1 MSLFLKP
8 IGTALTEALNPLKS
22 AVSDPSEMEVLL
34 GELGWNVEI
43 DNSSIVTIATSLQS
57 IINLVDDALVLVE
70 DIQKQS
76 GNELQNTIDLA
87 QKIKD
92 FFNTIKNYDQSS
104 VLGIPGPMND
114 SFFWQTISERLP
126 SYLICNYLRLN
137 QPLIYGIFLSIGVIE
152 IEDETPSGNLLSYQ
166 MNYKK
171 FTIDITQLGDFVTDA
186 PRTLRNLYSWN
197 DPNNNFNHAKL
208 LYNLEQFALG
218 MKILVSRDTPIKALY
233 NSFFTTQQI
242 DDQRIEALTVPII
255 SGHTIDETDY
265 VEAGALIMPIT
276 KVPGTNAVPDGL
288 YLTPLVRGQLG
299 SSVPLTPELTLALN
313 AEFEGTGVFGLKIFP
328 DGTELD
334 TNLSSGLIEGNIK
347 LTGVPEESNGP
358 WILLGAKGE
367 SRLELD
373 GFEASLEILGS
384 LADIEVVV
392 ALGTAE
398 GGEVRFILE
407 PGSGDGFISKIFT
420 NSLDIAWDG
429 SLQWSSKSGFGIQGH
444 LGFEYSL
451 PIHKT
456 IGPLSVDE
464 LLVRLVKKST
474 GAGLAFSLN
483 AGLKLG
489 PFSATVKGIGVELIA
504 SKKLSTENQGILGNI
519 ELDLGFKPPTG
530 LGLKM
535 ESKTISGGGF
545 LSFNKDEGRYVG
557 ALELSIKDKIAIK
570 AIGILT
576 TKLPSGQPGYSLL
589 LLITA
594 EFQPIQLGFGFTLN
608 GVGGII
614 ALHRRM
620 NTDGLRDGVRNGSI
634 DNILFPTNPVEN
646 IDSIISSLETVFP
659 IQEGRY
665 SFGPMAIIGWGT
677 PTLITAELGLFF
689 ELPGANEFALIGV
702 IRALLPNKDK
712 PVLKLQIAFAG
723 IINFEKKTITFDA
736 TLFDSSVAGMGL
748 SGDMVFRL
756 VWGDKPTFVLSVG
769 GFHPKF
775 PIPPLNIP
783 NMRRLTIN
791 LIDGEKPRLTLSTY
805 FAITSNTAQ
814 FGAAIDFLWAINDNI
829 DLRGHLGFD
838 ALFYFSPFRFEA
850 SIDGSLEVR
859 RKDKAILSISFAG
872 LLEGPTP
879 WHVQGNVSFK
889 VLGVEFDKDFDKTF
903 GDHDTT
909 TLLDV
914 KVLDKLIVALEDK
927 KNWQATVSD
936 DVPLLVTI
944 REFNTSGP
952 EVVVHPQ
959 GKLAVSQKIVPLD
972 IDITRFGNCRPDP
985 LGYSYFSLNI
995 SYDASTTNILQK
1007 DPLKEYFA
1015 PNEFFNLSET
1025 DRLNSAS
1032 FQELTSGLEVK
1043 STSTALKGGKPR
1055 RRRYEYEQI
1064 IMDSRRTP
1072 VRMTSPSTIAVAFRA
1087 NSTMGTT
1094 AANSNLGSASTDRL
1108 RASDAPL
1115 PITETAASFAIAKTS
1130 DLTSYNSLIAGSR
1143 IEAQKILEQ
1152 QLLLNPALEGQLQ
1165 IVNQF
1170 EVAV

>member
-1 MSLFLKP
+1 MSTNIKEYIVGEIAKAFL
-8 IGTALTEALNPLKS
+8 PL
-22 AVSDPSEMEVLL
+22 
-34 GELGWNVEI
+34 
-43 DNSSIVTIATSLQS
+43 Q
-57 IINLVDDALVLVE
+57 DALV
-70 DIQKQS
+70 
-76 GNELQNTIDLA
+76 GNSEFEKFMLEFGYVINTIPQPISNLSTSVNNFETVVAPIVGGTASSSDYVSATVALTNLLAEIENLSNENFSAYPELGNDFNTVFPKRLIDFLIITYFNDEHPTFSSVIRLLGVFKTTYTTPDASDKAPFYLNEIIWGNIIPLIKDPTAILSDLYYWGENDNEVGMVALYSAASQLFAGLGTLFQIGEINYLEA
-87 QKIKD
+87 QKIEED
-92 FFNTIKNYDQSS
+92 IS
-104 VLGIPGPMND
+104 IPSNVTRHSLDMLYYLKTLPN
-114 SFFWQTISERLP
+114 SFISAGLRLYPLPPQTSRLP
-126 SYLICNYLRLN
+126 GIAFLPYANANFSAKTLLFGSLYLQIDSSIDLLTGLA
-137 QPLIYGIFLSIGVIE
+137 LIFRPGE
-152 IEDETPSGNLLSYQ
+152 
-166 MNYKK
+166 
-171 FTIDITQLGDFVTDA
+171 
-186 PRTLRNLYSWN
+186 
-197 DPNNNFNHAKL
+197 
-208 LYNLEQFALG
+208 
-218 MKILVSRDTPIKALY
+218 PIKIINDLNGSGGVVSAGGLILSLINEDTIGNPILLFGSENGTYFKYQSLSLSAGVDLQLPDKEDLY
-233 NSFFTTQQI
+233 
-242 DDQRIEALTVPII
+242 IELQLN
-255 SGHTIDETDY
+255 G
-265 VEAGALIMPIT
+265 
-276 KVPGTNAVPDGL
+276 
-288 YLTPLVRGQLG
+288 GQLN
-299 SSVPLTPELTLALN
+299 V
-313 AEFEGTGVFGLKIFP
+313 
-328 DGTELD
+328 
-334 TNLSSGLIEGNIK
+334 SGG
-347 LTGVPEESNGP
+347 
-358 WILLGAKGE
+358 
-367 SRLELD
+367 D
-373 GFEASLEILGS
+373 
-384 LADIEVVV
+384 
-392 ALGTAE
+392 
-398 GGEVRFILE
+398 
-407 PGSGDGFISKIFT
+407 GDGFLQKIIPSNGIKSNVDLLIGF
-420 NSLDIAWDG
+420 
-429 SLQWSSKSGFGIQGH
+429 SSKRGFYFNTSGGLETKISSHVQ
-444 LGFEYSL
+444 LGPLEISSILISTLPKDSNL
-451 PIHKT
+451 PINVAADLK
-456 IGPLSVDE
+456 
-464 LLVRLVKKST
+464 
-474 GAGLAFSLN
+474 
-483 AGLKLG
+483 LKLG
-489 PFSATVKGIGVELIA
+489 PFDVAVSGVGVSGNFSFPGSGGNLGPIDFGI
-504 SKKLSTENQGILGNI
+504 S
-519 ELDLGFKPPTG
+519 FKPPTG
-530 LGLKM
+530 LGLKLK
-535 ESKTISGGGF
+535 SGTVTGGGF

-557 ALELSIKDKIAIK
+557 ALELSVKDKIAIK

-659 IQEGRY
+659 IQEGKY

-689 ELPGANEFALIGV
+689 ELPGANEFALIGI

-879 WHVQGNVSFK
+879 WHVQGSVSFK

-909 TLLDV
+909 TLPDV

-985 LGYSYFSLNI
+985 TGYSYFSLNI
-995 SYDASTTNILQK
+995 SYDASTANILQK

-1064 IMDSRRTP
+1064 IMDSRRSP
-1072 VRMTSPSTIAVAFRA
+1072 VRMLSPSTVAVAFRT
-1087 NSTMGTT
+1087 NSTTGTT
-1094 AANSNLGSASTDRL
+1094 AANSTLGSASIDRL

-1115 PITETAASFAIAKTS
+1115 PITETEASFAIARTS
-1130 DLTSYNSLIAGSR
+1130 NLTNYNSLTANSR
-1143 IEAQKILEQ
+1143 IEAQKILERE
-1152 QLLLNPALEGQLQ
+1152 LLLNPALEGQLQ